1 MFSKYLKSLSIL
13 KKFLFINF
21 IIFTIIGLFTIIYL
35 NNIQPNLIKKKS
47 INHTNI
53 INNTIDN
60 LLRLEIK
67 FVTEDIRKFLFS
79 TRFIFQNLDRVIFFD
94 NNLNLV
100 GDTDTLDLD
109 PRAFSTR
116 LNDIEFESLNEQKIN
131 KENKDKSNNNIEKKF
146 LSFELILKKYVSSDE
161 YGAPFT
167 FAQENFNQFK
177 LTTIK
182 NVTKEDLN
190 IGYILITE
198 NANDIKVAI
207 DERKAFVIRTAIS
220 VGFVILIFSFVLS
233 RYFIKPI
240 QNLVSYTKN
249 IKEKSHEK
257 LSIDNLKNRNDEL
270 GLLSNSLED
279 MTTELQKRVAH
290 AENFSTDLVH
300 EIRNPLASL
309 KSASEILKDT
319 NSLDQRLKLLNIL
332 SHDVLRIERLITD
345 YSQMLKDEVA
355 LSNEKIEKINIEK
368 LKVRNDELGLLS
380 NSLDDMTLELKKR
393 IFNAENFSTDLVHEI
408 RNPLASLKSASEILH
423 DSKDADQRLKLVN
436 ILSHDVQRIERLIT
450 DYSQMLKDEV
460 ALSNE
465 KIEKINVEP
474 IIESVVDDFN
484 SIYNVKKGINIKYKN
499 DGKKEYLINGIENRI
514 EQIIANLL
522 DNSISFTKKGG
533 EILVDVSLSTD
544 NKIIIKIIDEGQ
556 GFKEKDTSKIFNRFY
571 SNRPDKFG
579 EHSGLGLNI
588 VKNLVDLHD
597 GKIVASNRLDG
608 DGAIMEIS
616 FPTS

>member
-47 INHTNI
+47 INHINI
-53 INNTIDN
+53 INNTVDN
-60 LLRLEIK
+60 LLRLEGK

-94 NNLNLV
+94 NDLNLI

-116 LNDIEFESLNEQKIN
+116 LNDIEFESLNEKKIN
-131 KENKDKSNNNIEKKF
+131 KENKDKSKNVDEKKF
-146 LSFELILKKYVSSDE
+146 ISFELILKKYVSSDE
-161 YGAPFT
+161 YGDPFT
-167 FAQENFNQFK
+167 FAKENFNQFK

-319 NSLDQRLKLLNIL
+319 NSSDQRLKLLNIL
-332 SHDVLRIERLITD
+332 SHDVL
-345 YSQMLKDEVA
+345 
-355 LSNEKIEKINIEK
+355 
-368 LKVRNDELGLLS
+368 
-380 NSLDDMTLELKKR
+380 
-393 IFNAENFSTDLVHEI
+393 
-408 RNPLASLKSASEILH
+408 
-423 DSKDADQRLKLVN
+423 
-436 ILSHDVQRIERLIT
+436 RIERLIT

-533 EILVDVSLSTD
+533 EILVDVSISTD
-544 NKIIIKIIDEGQ
+544 NKITIKIIDEGQ